1 MKKIYMWTG
10 IVLILLLTAA
20 CSQQEGQ
27 TQSSQEETEGNVV
40 EHDLGTTT
48 VPENPKSVVTL
59 ELGFTETVAAV
70 GVVPVGVADD
80 ERPERIADSTLEIID
95 GYKSVGARSEPSL
108 EIIRMLKPDLI
119 IADSTRHEAIYE
131 ELSDIA
137 PTVAVVND
145 TADYN
150 DVLVATETIGLALDR
165 EEETEQLLAEHNG
178 AVTDLKERL
187 SDADGTV
194 LQAQYTSSNI
204 FGAPTSSYFMPSFME
219 VVGLEYAIEDET
231 ETSQDL
237 TIEQLLK
244 TNPDTLLLTKND
256 DDPSVKEQLEGDALW
271 NQLSAVQE
279 DRVFELDHN
288 DWSRRRSIPAVN
300 ELVDDFLELFA
311 STS

>member
-1 MKKIYMWTG
+1 MKNIYMWAG
-10 IVLILLLTAA
+10 LLLLLMGTAG

-27 TQSSQEETEGNVV
+27 SQTSQEKTEGNVV

-48 VPENPKSVVTL
+48 VPENPESVVTL

-80 ERPERIADSTLEIID
+80 ERPERIADSTMEIID
-95 GYKSVGARSEPSL
+95 GYTSVGARSEPSL
-108 EIIRMLKPDLI
+108 EIIRMLNPDLI
-119 IADSTRHEAIYE
+119 IADSARHEAIYD

-137 PTVAVVND
+137 PTIAVVND

-150 DVLVATETIGLALDR
+150 DVLEVTETIGLALDR
-165 EEETEQLLAEHNG
+165 EEETEQLLTDHKE

-187 SDADGTV
+187 ADADGTV

-204 FGAPTSSYFMPSFME
+204 FGASTSSYFMPSFMKE
-219 VVGLEYAIEDET
+219 IGLDYALEDEN

-244 TNPDTLLLTKND
+244 INPDTLLLTKNE

-271 NQLSAVQE
+271 NKLSAVKE
-279 DRVFELDHN
+279 NRVIELDHN

-300 ELVDDFLELFA
+300 ERVEDFSKIFA
-311 STS
+311 PTS